1 MPISIQRQP
10 RRRRRPAL
18 SCLECRRRKIKCNRN
33 EPCAHCVSSKLQ
45 CTYKVYSDDP
55 ATSPQSRQGYSRD
68 TAPSKPAH
76 AHSPVTRI
84 RQLNPD
90 GDNGPITGRDIHRSG
105 LQLAEEISS
114 PLPEE
119 PRGEVGHNANPPLVG
134 RIDLQPPNPVQDIE
148 PGLIDIMK
156 RGIGLDKSS
165 TPSPMNGLAES
176 SREIL
181 ARQLGLRDSQI
192 VLNKTRMLGW
202 SLRIGTAQEFAPI
215 VNCYI
220 GAANSRNEDSPQ
232 DTELGILYGQIW
244 GLLQKCKAMARCT
257 KLGRPSRWLYRPE
270 FDLEPPSRE
279 VADRAVA
286 IYFKSF
292 ESTYRILHEPTF
304 MSEYQKYWDEPEGVT
319 IETRLK
325 ILLAIGLGSSLSEH
339 IESNSGFRQTINHY
353 IYAAQTWL
361 AGPLE
366 KDRLN
371 INGVQIYCLTILA
384 RQIFSIGGDLVWVS
398 SGSLI
403 HIAMQIGL
411 HRDPK
416 HLPTMSVLQAEIRRR
431 LWATVLEI
439 IVQSS
444 LDTAMPPRIS
454 FDDFDTE
461 APSNLND
468 DEMDESTTVIQ
479 PHPKSIYTTTSI
491 QLILFGLLPTRLR
504 ILHLLNGLHTEL
516 SYLDALALS
525 SEITDQYRTCN
536 AFMRENEQS
545 GATPFHR
552 NLLDYLVRRFLI
564 PLHCPFGGEAR
575 TNPLFYYSLKVS
587 LDSALSIISPE
598 PDEGFSRLMALGGG
612 MFREG
617 IRFSLTVITRELIAQ
632 VEAQRVDGTLHRNPQ
647 YIHLLKKAVNDMV
660 ELSVERIRRGETNVK
675 GPMFLSMIMGQAEA
689 MEEGVSCD
697 LKVAQNAKDSLELCY
712 DILQARTGTMPSPGP
727 NTGLTP
733 ISFSGAQGDY
743 GLDFDFDLDFFFSGP
758 DEILK

>member
-1 MPISIQRQP
+1 MPIPMQRQP

-55 ATSPQSRQGYSRD
+55 TTSPQSRQGYSRD
-68 TAPSKPAH
+68 TAPGKPAH
-76 AHSPVTRI
+76 AHSPVTQNQ
-84 RQLNPD
+84 QLNPD
-90 GDNGPITGRDIHRSG
+90 RDNGLITEHDIPRSG
-105 LQLAEEISS
+105 LQITEDISPS
-114 PLPEE
+114 PLPGE
-119 PRGEVGHNANPPLVG
+119 PVSGIGHNASPPLVG
-134 RIDLQPPNPVQDIE
+134 RIDLQPSNPTQDVE
-148 PGLIDIMK
+148 PGLIDILK
-156 RGIGLDKSS
+156 LGVGLEKSS
-165 TPSPMNGLAES
+165 ASSPINSLAES

-181 ARQLGLRDSQI
+181 ARQLGLRGSQI

-215 VNCYI
+215 VNCYM
-220 GAANSRNEDSPQ
+220 GAANSRNEDPPQ
-232 DTELGILYGQIW
+232 DTELGKLYARIW
-244 GLLQKCKAMARCT
+244 DLLQKCKAMARYT
-257 KLGRPSRWLYRPE
+257 KAGRPSRWLSRPE
-270 FDLEPPSRE
+270 FDLEPPPRE
-279 VADRAVA
+279 VADRSVA

-304 MSEYQKYWDEPEGVT
+304 MSEYQRYWDQPESVT
-319 IETRLK
+319 IQTRLK
-325 ILLAIGLGSSLSEH
+325 VLLVIGLGSSLSEYT
-339 IESNSGFRQTINHY
+339 ESNSGFRQTVNHY

-371 INGVQIYCLTILA
+371 VTGVQIYCLTILA
-384 RQIFSIGGDLVWVS
+384 RQVFSIGGDLVWIS
-398 SGSLI
+398 SGSLM
-403 HIAMQIGL
+403 HLSMQIGL

-416 HLPTMSVLQAEIRRR
+416 HLPTMPVLQAEIRRR

-439 IVQSS
+439 TVQSS

-468 DEMDESTTVIQ
+468 DEMDESTTTIQ
-479 PHPKSIYTTTSI
+479 PHPKSTYTTTSI
-491 QLILFGLLPTRLR
+491 QLALFGLLPTRLR

-564 PLHCPFGGEAR
+564 PLHCPFAGEAR
-575 TNPLFYYSLKVS
+575 TNPLFYYSLKVG

-632 VEAQRVDGTLHRNPQ
+632 LEAQRTDGTLHRNPQ
-647 YIHLLKKAVNDMV
+647 YIHLLKKAVQDMN
-660 ELSVERIRRGETNVK
+660 ELSIERIRRGETNVK
-675 GPMFLSMIMGQAEA
+675 GPMFLSMILAQAEA

-697 LKVAQNAKDSLELCY
+697 LKVAQSAKDSLELCY

-727 NTGLTP
+727 TAGLTP
-733 ISFSGAQGDY
+733 ISLSGAQGDY
-743 GLDFDFDLDFFFSGP
+743 GLNLDFDLDFFFSGAT
-758 DEILK
+758 DFS